1 MRAEEKSF
9 TVEAM
14 VDAARTILTTY
25 DAHMAGGQSVPDE
38 VANRIARGAAFG
50 AAAYEVGMSGGQDV
64 HALLRATLLGII
76 DPADP
81 ALDYLRAGNQRAEA
95 APAADVD
102 DGWGWW
108 SGYDGENY
116 NGPFASRVEA
126 VASLSGEAGYIVEAR
141 QDPVDLASYVDAED
155 LLERAEDVAYDL
167 SNENGDPIFEAKP
180 EQIADLGKRL
190 KAACDAWQVAHG
202 LTFTPYR
209 FTASRNEERI
219 EPETAPDAGVV
230 DHA

>member
-38 VANRIARGAAFG
+38 VANRIAMGAAFG
-50 AAAYEVGMSGGQDV
+50 AAAYEAGMSGGHDV
-64 HALLRATLLGII
+64 HAMLRATLLGII

-81 ALDYLRAGNQRAEA
+81 ALDYLRAGNQRAQ
-95 APAADVD
+95 PAAATESVD
-102 DGWGWW
+102 WGWYAG
-108 SGYDGENY
+108 SDDEHYHTGPLATRDEAMAAL
-116 NGPFASRVEA
+116 NGR
-126 VASLSGEAGYIVEAR
+126 GGYIIEAH
-141 QDPVDLASYVDAED
+141 QGPVKLSAYIDAQD
-155 LLERAEDVAYDL
+155 LLERAEDTAYDL
-167 SNENGDPIFEAKP
+167 SNENGDPIFDAKS
-180 EQIADLGKRL
+180 EQIADLSTRL
-190 KAACDAWQVAHG
+190 KAACDKWQAAHG
-202 LTFTPYR
+202 LVFTPYT
-209 FTASRNEERI
+209 FTACRNEERI